1 MERLEPIL
9 KQKFWILLGIGMVMT
24 ITGWWMATGSLAATI
39 KTRTDV
45 VKGAFGKI
53 PSGEIPNNDW
63 SSQLAARNAEQDR
76 AINYTKSLLWE
87 RQRSRM
93 TWPDTVAEFAWQN
106 GYRGEIA
113 LAGREN
119 YRTAYGYDVRRVWE
133 SVRPFQQLDG
143 SGIVVFGQNERVLP
157 QRTWGTLAPSSAE
170 MWDAQEDLWL
180 LESLLQSIVDVNGG
194 PEATRGDASVHVI
207 EKLELHG
214 GLPPSQR
221 KAGGAAPAGGPGGM
235 SMPAGPGGA
244 HGAGGSSS
252 FGGGGDIG
260 GGGAARGAAVASA
273 DFDWREELG
282 DDGSSNAR
290 GLGGGA
296 TGPMGGSSSSSMSGP
311 SAAHSMGGPASGP
324 GGAAAAS
331 TVRRYI
337 EDDKALPY
345 VSRGFYMTVIMDHRK
360 IPSLVAELS
369 ASEKSAWPVE
379 IVRIQMVRLH
389 DDDVDS
395 RGIPGSGGGYG
406 PPAGRPNF
414 SLNSLSSGGGN
425 SSGFPGPAGFESDS
439 ASAVFGDPSQS
450 GPGNQN
456 AAALSQVAAATAA
469 LEGAL
474 QDPFMARVAIC
485 GIITLYREVKPEP
498 VAATAGQPAPGTAAP
513 AAAPAAAEA
522 PANPDANPAAA
533 PEGTAPANPAAPEA
547 KPGEAAEAPAAAPAT
562 TPEKAT
568 PEPTAP
574 DAAPKTPP
582 GGNGST

>member
-39 KTRTDV
+39 KTRTDI

-53 PSGEIPNNDW
+53 PTGEIPNNDW
-63 SSQLAARNAEQDR
+63 SSQLAARNTEQDR

-133 SVRPFQQLDG
+133 SVRPFNQLDG

-194 PEATRGDASVHVI
+194 PEASRGDASVHVI

-252 FGGGGDIG
+252 FGGGDVGLG
-260 GGGAARGAAVASA
+260 GPGGARGGAVASA

-290 GLGGGA
+290 GLGGGPA
-296 TGPMGGSSSSSMSGP
+296 GPMGGSSSSMSGP
-311 SAAHSMGGPASGP
+311 SAAHGMSGPAAGP

-395 RGIPGSGGGYG
+395 RGVPGSSGGYG
-406 PPAGRPNF
+406 PPGGRPNF
-414 SLNSLSSGGGN
+414 SLNSLSSGGGS
-425 SSGFPGPAGFESDS
+425 SSGFPGPAGFDSDS
-439 ASAVFGDPSQS
+439 AGAAFGDPSQS

-456 AAALSQVAAATAA
+456 TAALSQAAAATAA

-498 VAATAGQPAPGTAAP
+498 VAATAGQPVPGTAAP
-513 AAAPAAAEA
+513 AAAAAESPAASE
-522 PANPDANPAAA
+522 ANPTAEAA
-533 PEGTAPANPAAPEA
+533 PEGTVPATPEA
-547 KPGEAAEAPAAAPAT
+547 KPGDAGDAPAAPPAT
-562 TPEKAT
+562 APEKGTPENST
-568 PEPTAP
+568 PEPTNP
-574 DAAPKTPP
+574 DAAPKASP
-582 GGNGST
+582 GGNG

>member
-9 KQKFWILLGIGMVMT
+9 KQKFWILLGIGIVMT
-24 ITGWWMATGSLAATI
+24 ITGWWMATGTLAATI

-45 VKGAFGKI
+45 VNGAFGKI

-63 SSQLAARNAEQDR
+63 SSQLAGRNTDQDK

-106 GYRGEIA
+106 GYRGEIG

-133 SVRPFQQLDG
+133 SVRPFKQLDG
-143 SGIVVFGQNERVLP
+143 SGIVVFGPDQRVLP

-194 PEATRGDASVHVI
+194 LDASRGDASVHVI

-214 GLPPSQR
+214 GLPPGQR
-221 KAGGAAPAGGPGGM
+221 KAGGAAPTGGSGGM
-235 SMPAGPGGA
+235 SMPGGPAGA
-244 HGAGGSSS
+244 HGGSGVSGT
-252 FGGGGDIG
+252 FGGGGDVGLG
-260 GGGAARGAAVASA
+260 GGMGRGAALASA
-273 DFDWREELG
+273 DFDWRDELG

-290 GLGGGA
+290 GALG
-296 TGPMGGSSSSSMSGP
+296 GPMGSSSSGSSSMSGP
-311 SAAHSMGGPASGP
+311 AAAHGMGGGP
-324 GGAAAAS
+324 GAAAAAS

-345 VSRGFYMTVIMDHRK
+345 VSRGFYMTLIMDHRK
-360 IPSLVAELS
+360 IPSLIAELS

-379 IVRIQMVRLH
+379 IVRVQMVRLH

-395 RGIPGSGGGYG
+395 RGVPGSSGGYG
-406 PPAGRPNF
+406 MPGGSSGF
-414 SLNSLSSGGGN
+414 SLSSVGAGGSG
-425 SSGFPGPAGFESDS
+425 SSGFPMPGGFGPEGASS
-439 ASAVFGDPSQS
+439 AFGDPSQS
-450 GPGNQN
+450 GGATPN

-498 VAATAGQPAPGTAAP
+498 VAATTTQPAPAAP
-513 AAAPAAAEA
+513 AAGAPAAAETPATPDGNA
-522 PANPDANPAAA
+522 PAATPEA
-533 PEGTAPANPAAPEA
+533 PEQKAPDAPEA
-547 KPGEAAEAPAAAPAT
+547 KPGEPTETPAAPPAATPEKT
-562 TPEKAT
+562 TPEPAT
-568 PEPTAP
+568 P
-574 DAAPKTPP
+574 DATPKAPP
-582 GGNGST
+582 GGN

>member
-24 ITGWWMATGSLAATI
+24 ITGWWMATGTLAATI
-39 KTRTDV
+39 KTRTDI

-93 TWPDTVAEFAWQN
+93 TWPETVAEFAWQN

-133 SVRPFQQLDG
+133 SVRPFKQLDG

-221 KAGGAAPAGGPGGM
+221 KAGGAAPAGGPGSM

-252 FGGGGDIG
+252 FGGGGDIS
-260 GGGAARGAAVASA
+260 GGGAGRGAAVASA

-290 GLGGGA
+290 GLGGA
-296 TGPMGGSSSSSMSGP
+296 TGPMGSSSSSMSGP
-311 SAAHSMGGPASGP
+311 SAAHSMGGPAAGP
-324 GGAAAAS
+324 GAAAAAS

-395 RGIPGSGGGYG
+395 RGVPGSGGGYG
-406 PPAGRPNF
+406 PPSGRPNF
-414 SLNSLSSGGGN
+414 SLNNLSSGGGS

-439 ASAVFGDPSQS
+439 AGPVFGDPSQS
-450 GPGNQN
+450 GVGNPN

-469 LEGAL
+469 LEDAL

-498 VAATAGQPAPGTAAP
+498 VAATAGQPAPGIAAP
-513 AAAPAAAEA
+513 AAVPANAEA
-522 PANPDANPAAA
+522 PASPDANPAAA
-533 PEGTAPANPAAPEA
+533 TEGTPPANPAAPEA
-547 KPGEAAEAPAAAPAT
+547 KPGEAAEAPASAPDKG
-562 TPEKAT
+562 TPENAT

-574 DAAPKTPP
+574 DAAPKAPP
-582 GGNGST
+582 GGNG